1 MNGIV
6 PKYNS
11 DNQLIGWHDYLS
23 RQSVWVGDD
32 HQKSGSGKQ
41 ESSSLLP
48 KKERSLWEILL
59 FGGKTPGLT
68 HCSDSAPASEKCESG
83 IAPQYSEFANSIP
96 DIIYESDLEG
106 GVIVV
111 WRPRAKNCDGSTNG
125 VKLVCHFSYTDGTK
139 EDLEFY
145 PGPDGI
151 VTIRNTLTRKLDKAP
166 TCDLYYLDPNLPE
179 EQLEPIKDAIILYG
193 PTVIPKTDDQPTQC
207 DYSPNPQILG
217 NLEMD
222 KSEVLVG
229 EQVKFSIPR
238 HSIVQCDQ
246 ITGADP
252 QNQLKVS
259 FIIENRVY
267 GAEMDDENFYSQFS
281 FSQPGDK
288 KVFLKV
294 EDASRQDSVPQYASI
309 GFYVKQ
315 SEDTCF
321 SIPET
326 GVQSRTP
333 DVSRIV
339 RGDGTLFTWTVSD
352 LSDCNGDPLTMVS
365 DNLSELL
372 YQPTIV
378 YENNTLRVTGQIL
391 PTISG
396 GTLRVNFEDSFG
408 NPKIVNLYP
417 PEIRP
422 LEIETSNPYIQQN
435 QPVSFYAQ
443 NVTGATNYR
452 FVVTKPDET
461 DDLEENS
468 DAPNYLYVP
477 SQAGLHTLR
486 MEVTTYSGDIISTS
500 YPFMVHE
507 APEEVAC
514 YAVPD
519 PGLTTRTPDLA
530 EIIKGANITFTW
542 TVSDLTDCNGDPLT
556 LVSENSNEFLYNPT
570 VDYDGNT
577 LTITGRIL
585 PSINGGTIRVRLQ
598 DSMGHTKLANLYLPT
613 IAPLRIE
620 TSDNFIQQD
629 EQVSF
634 FLLQEVP
641 GATNYGFV
649 VTKPDG
655 TDDPQ
660 VDQASSAFAYTPTQT
675 GLHTLTLY
683 VTAYNGEIIS
693 TSYPFVA
700 NEPAGTG
707 DNVCYSIPDPGLVT
721 QNPPTPQIV
730 RGDNTYF
737 TFTVNDL
744 TDCLG
749 GMLTL
754 FSNNAS
760 TILYGPSINYATGTL
775 TISGRVR
782 STISGGSSIRT
793 TLVDNW
799 GHPKIVNIF
808 PPAIIEPEIVI
819 TDPWVTLS
827 ENLTLQLLT
836 EPNGADFRYVITK
849 PDNSTINSGLLSN
862 SIYTLP
868 NSQKNQLGTYQ
879 INLAITAD
887 DGNTF
892 YVPGSFVVH
901 ENPTP

>member
-6 PKYNS
+6 PKHNNGNQLTGWYDYVNQQS
-11 DNQLIGWHDYLS
+11 VLADDNQPESETGDQELGNDRQLIFTS
-23 RQSVWVGDD
+23 RSPA
-32 HQKSGSGKQ
+32 
-41 ESSSLLP
+41 P
-48 KKERSLWEILL
+48 KKERAWWEVLL
-59 FGGKTPGLT
+59 FGGKTGGLSSCGPQST
-68 HCSDSAPASEKCESG
+68 TESNICQSGLAPEYSG
-83 IAPQYSEFANSIP
+83 YANSIP
-96 DIIYESDLEG
+96 GIIYESDLEN
-106 GVIVV
+106 GVTVI
-111 WRPRAKNCDGSTNG
+111 WKPKAKNCDGSTQG
-125 VKLVCHFSYTDGTK
+125 IKLVCHFSYTDGTT
-139 EDLEFY
+139 EDPEFD

-151 VTIRNTLTRKLDKAP
+151 VAIQKTLTKKLDKAP

-179 EQLEPIKDAIILYG
+179 EQLEPIKDAVILHG
-193 PTVIPKTDDQPTQC
+193 PTVIPKIEDQPTQC

-222 KSEVLVG
+222 KREVLVG

-238 HSIVQCDQ
+238 YSIVQCDQ

-252 QNQLKVS
+252 ENQLEVS
-259 FIIENRVY
+259 FIVDNRTY
-267 GAEMDDENFYSQFS
+267 EAKIDGEYFYLPFS

-294 EDASRQDSVPQYASI
+294 VDTSRPNSVPQYASI

-326 GVQSRTP
+326 GVRSRTP
-333 DVSRIV
+333 DVSQIV

-352 LSDCNGDPLTMVS
+352 LSDCNGDPLTLLS
-365 DNLSELL
+365 DNLSDLL
-372 YQPTIV
+372 YQPTVV
-378 YENNTLRVTGQIL
+378 YENNTLIVTGQIL

-396 GTLRVNFEDSFG
+396 GTLRVNFEDSVG

-422 LEIETSNPYIQQN
+422 LAIETPNPYIQQN

-443 NVTGATNYR
+443 SVPGATNYR

-461 DDLEENS
+461 DDLEENLAS
-468 DAPNYLYVP
+468 PNYPYTP

-486 MEVTTYSGDIISTS
+486 MEVTTYSGDTISVS

-507 APEEVAC
+507 TPEEAAC
-514 YAVPD
+514 YAIPD
-519 PGLTTRTPDLA
+519 PGRVSRTPDVA
-530 EIIKGANITFTW
+530 QIVKGANTAFTW
-542 TVSDLTDCNGDPLT
+542 TISDLTDCDGDPLI
-556 LVSENSNEFLYNPT
+556 LVSENSDEFLYNPARS
-570 VDYDGNT
+570 YDGNT
-577 LTITGRIL
+577 LTIAGQIL
-585 PSINGGTIRVRLQ
+585 PSISGGTIRVQLQ
-598 DSMGHTKLANLYLPT
+598 DSVGHTKFINLYLPT
-613 IAPLRIE
+613 PQPLQIE
-620 TSDNFIQQD
+620 TSDNFIQQN
-629 EQVSF
+629 EPVSF

-660 VDQASSAFAYTPTQT
+660 VNQASSAFAYTPTQT

-707 DNVCYSIPDPGLVT
+707 ADVCYSIPDPGLVT

-749 GMLTL
+749 GLLTL

-760 TILYGPSINYATGTL
+760 TILYSPSVNYAAGTL
-775 TISGRVR
+775 TVSGRVR

-793 TLVDNW
+793 TLLDNW
-799 GHPKIVNIF
+799 G
-808 PPAIIEPEIVI
+808 
-819 TDPWVTLS
+819 
-827 ENLTLQLLT
+827 
-836 EPNGADFRYVITK
+836 
-849 PDNSTINSGLLSN
+849 
-862 SIYTLP
+862 
-868 NSQKNQLGTYQ
+868 
-879 INLAITAD
+879 
-887 DGNTF
+887 
-892 YVPGSFVVH
+892 
-901 ENPTP
+901 